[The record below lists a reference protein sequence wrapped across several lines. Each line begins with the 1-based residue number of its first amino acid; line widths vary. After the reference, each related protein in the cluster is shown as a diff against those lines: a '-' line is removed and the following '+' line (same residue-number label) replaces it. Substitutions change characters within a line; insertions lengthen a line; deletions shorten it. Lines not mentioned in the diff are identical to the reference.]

1 MKLFVASDIHG
12 SFYYCKKMIE
22 KFEEDNYDY
31 LVLLGDILY
40 HGPRNDLSMEYDTK
54 KTSNLLN
61 KYKNKIIA
69 VKGNCDAEV
78 DQLMLE
84 FSIEEKNML
93 IVDNDKKIFLTHGH
107 LYNDC
112 NMPPLRDIDY
122 LFFGHTHRK
131 LLKEIDGITYANPGS
146 VSLPKDGT
154 NSYLVYDNG
163 KITFYE
169 L

>member
-12 SFYYCKKMIE
+12 SYFYCKKMIE
-22 KFEEDNYDY
+22 KFNQDNYDY

-40 HGPRNDLSMEYDTK
+40 HGPRNDLSLEYDCK
-54 KTSNLLN
+54 KVAELLN
-61 KYKNKIIA
+61 KYSDKIIA

-78 DQLMLE
+78 DQLMLK

-93 IVDNDKKIFLTHGH
+93 IVDNDNKIFLTHGH
-107 LYNDC
+107 LYNEV
-112 NMPPLRDIDY
+112 NIPPLRDINY

-131 LLKEIDGITYANPGS
+131 FLKEIDGITFANPGS
-146 VSLPKDGT
+146 VSLPKDNS

-163 KITFYE
+163 KIEFHD

>member
-12 SFYYCKKMIE
+12 SYYYCKKMIE
-22 KFEEDNYDY
+22 KFNEDNYDY

-40 HGPRNDLSMEYDTK
+40 HGPRNDLSMEYDPK
-54 KTSNLLN
+54 KVSDLLN
-61 KYKNKIIA
+61 LYKDKI
-69 VKGNCDAEV
+69 VCVRGNCDAEV
-78 DQLMLE
+78 DQMMLD

-93 IVDNDKKIFLTHGH
+93 IINNDKKIFLTHGH
-107 LYNDC
+107 IYNE
-112 NMPPLRDIDY
+112 NNLPPLRDIDY
-122 LFFGHTHRK
+122 LFCGHTHRK
-131 LLKEIDGITYANPGS
+131 LLTEVDGVTVVNPGS

-154 NSYLVYDNG
+154 NSYFVMDDD

>member
-12 SFYYCKKMIE
+12 SYYYCKKMIE
-22 KFEEDNYDY
+22 RFEMDNYDY

-40 HGPRNDLSMEYDTK
+40 HGPRNDLTMEYDCK
-54 KTSNLLN
+54 KTAKLLN
-61 KYKNKIIA
+61 KYKDKIIA

-78 DQLMLE
+78 DQMMLE

-93 IVDNDKKIFLTHGH
+93 IVNNDKKIFLTHGH
-107 LYNDC
+107 LYNE
-112 NMPPLRDIDY
+112 NNIPPLRDIDY
-122 LFFGHTHRK
+122 LFLGHTHRK
-131 LLKEIDGITYANPGS
+131 LDVMVDGIRVLNPGS
-146 VSLPKDGT
+146 ISLPKDGS
-154 NSYLVYDNG
+154 NSYFVMDDD

>member
-12 SFYYCKKMIE
+12 SLYYCKKMLE
-22 KFEEDNYDY
+22 KFDEDNYDY

-54 KTSNLLN
+54 GVSQLLN

-69 VKGNCDAEV
+69 VRGNCDAEV
-78 DQLMLE
+78 DQMMLE
-84 FSIEEKNML
+84 FSIMENNML

-107 LYNDC
+107 LFNESYL
-112 NMPPLRDIDY
+112 PPLRDINY
-122 LFFGHTHRK
+122 LFYGHTHRK
-131 LLKEIDGITYANPGS
+131 LLAQDAGITVANPGS
-146 VSLPKDGT
+146 ISLPKDGS
-154 NSYLVYDNG
+154 NSYFVYDNG

>member
-12 SFYYCKKMIE
+12 SYAYCKKMID
-22 KFEEDNYDY
+22 KFNMDNYDY
-31 LVLLGDILY
+31 LLLLGDILY
-40 HGPRNDLSMEYDTK
+40 HGPRNDLSMEYDPK
-54 KTSNLLN
+54 KVSKLLN
-61 KYKNKIIA
+61 EYKDKIIA

-78 DQLMLE
+78 DQMMLE

-107 LYNDC
+107 IYNE
-112 NMPPLRDIDY
+112 NNLPPLRDINY
-122 LFFGHTHRK
+122 LFCGHTHRK
-131 LLKEIDGITYANPGS
+131 MLLEVDGITIANPGS
-146 VSLPKDGT
+146 VSLHKDES

>member
-1 MKLFVASDIHG
+1 MKLLVASDIHG
-12 SFYYCKKMIE
+12 SYFYCKKLID
-22 KFEEDNYDY
+22 KFNSENFDY

-40 HGPRNDLSMEYDTK
+40 HGPRNDLSLEYDCK
-54 KTSNLLN
+54 KVSELLN
-61 KYKNKIIA
+61 KYSDKIIA

-78 DQLMLE
+78 DQLMLK

-107 LYNDC
+107 LYNEV
-112 NMPPLRDIDY
+112 NIPPLRDINY

-131 LLKEIDGITYANPGS
+131 MLREVDGITFANPGS

-154 NSYLVYDNG
+154 NSYFIYEDG

>member
-12 SFYYCKKMIE
+12 SYYYCKKMIE
-22 KFEEDNYDY
+22 KFNEDNYDY

-40 HGPRNDLSMEYDTK
+40 HGPRNELGLEYDCK
-54 KTSNLLN
+54 KVSELLN
-61 KYKNKIIA
+61 EYKDKIIA

-78 DQLMLE
+78 DQMMLK

-93 IVDNDKKIFLTHGH
+93 IVNNDKKIFLTHGH
-107 LYNDC
+107 IYNE
-112 NMPPLRDIDY
+112 NNLPPLRDIDY
-122 LFFGHTHRK
+122 LFCGHTHRK
-131 LLKEIDGITYANPGS
+131 LNIIVDGVNVVNPGS

-154 NSYLVYDNG
+154 NSYFVMDND

>member
-1 MKLFVASDIHG
+1 MKLFVASDLHG

-22 KFEEDNYDY
+22 KFNEDNYDY

-40 HGPRNDLSMEYDTK
+40 HGPRNELSMEYDCK
-54 KTSNLLN
+54 KVSELLN
-61 KYKNKIIA
+61 KYKDKIIA

-78 DQLMLE
+78 DQMMLE

-93 IVDNDKKIFLTHGH
+93 IVNNDKKIFLTHGH
-107 LYNDC
+107 IYNE
-112 NMPPLRDIDY
+112 NNLPPLRDIDY
-122 LFFGHTHRK
+122 LFCGHTHRK
-131 LLKEIDGITYANPGS
+131 LDVLVDNVRVVNPGS

-154 NSYLVYDNG
+154 NSYFVMDDD

>member
-12 SFYYCKKMIE
+12 SYYYCKKMIE
-22 KFEEDNYDY
+22 KFNEDNYDY

-40 HGPRNDLSMEYDTK
+40 HGPRNDLSMEYDCK
-54 KTSNLLN
+54 KVSELLN
-61 KYKNKIIA
+61 EYKDKIIA

-78 DQLMLE
+78 DQMMLK
-84 FSIEEKNML
+84 FSIMENNML
-93 IVDNDKKIFLTHGH
+93 IVNNDKKIFLTHGH
-107 LYNDC
+107 IYNE
-112 NMPPLRDIDY
+112 NNLPPLRDIDY
-122 LFFGHTHRK
+122 LFCGHTHRK
-131 LLKEIDGITYANPGS
+131 LDIVVDNVRVVNPGS

-154 NSYLVYDNG
+154 NSYFVMDDD

>member
-12 SFYYCKKMIE
+12 SYYYCKKMIE
-22 KFEEDNYDY
+22 KFNEDNYDY

-40 HGPRNDLSMEYDTK
+40 HGPRNELSMEYDCK
-54 KTSNLLN
+54 KVSELLN
-61 KYKNKIIA
+61 EYKDKIIA

-78 DQLMLE
+78 DQMMLK

-93 IVDNDKKIFLTHGH
+93 IVNNDKKIFLTHGH
-107 LYNDC
+107 IYNE
-112 NMPPLRDIDY
+112 NNLPPLRDIDY
-122 LFFGHTHRK
+122 LFCGHTHRK
-131 LLKEIDGITYANPGS
+131 LNIIVDGVNVVNPGS

-154 NSYLVYDNG
+154 NSYFVMDND

>member
-12 SFYYCKKMIE
+12 SLYYCKKMIE
-22 KFEEDNYDY
+22 KFNEGNFDY

-54 KTSNLLN
+54 GVSELLN
-61 KYKNKIIA
+61 KYSDKIIA

-78 DQLMLE
+78 DQLMLK

-93 IVDNDKKIFLTHGH
+93 IVDNNNKIFLTHGH
-107 LYNDC
+107 LYNEV
-112 NMPPLRDIDY
+112 NLPPLRDINY

-154 NSYLVYDNG
+154 NSYFIYEDG

>member
-1 MKLFVASDIHG
+1 MKLLVASDIHG
-12 SFYYCKKMIE
+12 SYFYCKKLID
-22 KFEEDNYDY
+22 KFNSENFDY

-40 HGPRNDLSMEYDTK
+40 HGPRNDLSLEYDCK
-54 KTSNLLN
+54 KVSELLN
-61 KYKNKIIA
+61 KYSDKIIA

-78 DQLMLE
+78 DQLMLK

-107 LYNDC
+107 LYNEV
-112 NMPPLRDIDY
+112 NIPPLRDINY

-131 LLKEIDGITYANPGS
+131 MLRDVDGITFANPGS

-154 NSYLVYDNG
+154 NSYFIYEDG